1 MVDGSRALLRL
12 TLTFAFAFAVS
23 ACDSGP
29 KEPPPDL
36 LKGQRQSM
44 ERAKGVEQ
52 TLQKSA
58 DQRRE
63 EADRAGK

>member
-1 MVDGSRALLRL
+1 MHGVLKALLRG
-12 TLTFAFAFAVS
+12 TLLAVY
-23 ACDSGP
+23 ALMITGCDSGP
-29 KEPPPDL
+29 KSPPPDL

-58 DQRRE
+58 DRRRE
-63 EADRAGK
+63 EAERAGK